1 MCDSKNYILTF
12 SRVETDRQGGFWV
25 FCGTRRP
32 LRSVGRGCRE
42 DPPARKSLFSLV
54 SLRLPVSL
62 SSPLSLF
69 AYVSLSLFIEPTY
82 ALWCS
87 LLGPLGWTPCSLCCV
102 SLLHSLY
109 LHLLRGPLLPPLTL
123 YCSPCNLTPPSIVHS
138 ILSFFYLLSLSLS
151 SPRPLGAFFCALRL
165 RCPHSTLS
173 LTFLQSEALCT
184 RVFFLNNVAFSM
196 CKLRFTSLKTDL

>member
-138 ILSFFYLLSLSLS
+138 ILSFFLS
-151 SPRPLGAFFCALRL
+151 SLTQSVLSTSFGCIFLCFEAQMSSFHTQPDFLTVWGLVLMHKGIFF
-165 RCPHSTLS
+165 
-173 LTFLQSEALCT
+173 
-184 RVFFLNNVAFSM
+184 
-196 CKLRFTSLKTDL
+196 K